1 MEELEKIDILALTKE
16 ELTAEITAMGEKAFR
31 AKQIYEWLHV
41 KKVTDFS
48 QMTNISAQF
57 RDALA
62 RKFCLK
68 HLIIK
73 KRLVSQL
80 DNTVKYLYGL
90 PDGEAVETVLMEY
103 KHGNSLCIS
112 TQVGCRMGCRFC
124 ASTIAGFV
132 RHLLPSEMLLQVYET
147 ERDSGRHVDS
157 IVLMGI
163 GEPLDNYDN
172 VLKFLTLMNS
182 EGDGMSLRHI
192 SLSTCGVVPRI
203 YDLAELKT
211 GLTLSISLHAA
222 TDERRSEIMPINRK
236 YHLDELMK
244 ACRYYFEKTG
254 RRISFEY
261 SLIEGVNDTEQSAQE
276 LIDLLGG
283 FMCHVNLIPINEIRE
298 RDFRK
303 SRSVEKFQKRLCAA
317 GINATVRRTLGADIS
332 AACGQLRRDG
342 GMNDAGENSAE
353 KTTGGEL

>member
-1 MEELEKIDILALTKE
+1 
-16 ELTAEITAMGEKAFR
+16 
-31 AKQIYEWLHV
+31 
-41 KKVTDFS
+41 
-48 QMTNISAQF
+48 
-57 RDALA
+57 
-62 RKFCLK
+62 
-68 HLIIK
+68 
-73 KRLVSQL
+73 
-80 DNTVKYLYGL
+80 
-90 PDGEAVETVLMEY
+90 
-103 KHGNSLCIS
+103 
-112 TQVGCRMGCRFC
+112 MGCRFC

-182 EGDGMSLRHI
+182 GGDGMSLRHI

-244 ACRYYFEKTG
+244 ACRYYFDKTG

-276 LIDLLGG
+276 LINLLGG
-283 FMCHVNLIPINEIRE
+283 MLCHVNLIPINEIRE

-303 SRSVEKFQKRLCAA
+303 SRSVERFQKRLCDA
-317 GINATVRRTLGADIS
+317 GINATVRRTLGADIN
-332 AACGQLRRDG
+332 AACGQLRRDD
-342 GMNDAGENSAE
+342 GMNEQGGASDN
-353 KTTGGEL
+353 TTGGEL

>member
-1 MEELEKIDILALTKE
+1 MELNEKIDILSLTKD
-16 ELTAEITAMGEKAFR
+16 ELTEILTGLGEKAFR
-31 AKQIYEWLHV
+31 AKQIYDWLHV
-41 KKVTDFS
+41 KRVTDFS
-48 QMTNISAQF
+48 QMSNISAQL
-57 RDALA
+57 RDTLE

-68 HLIIK
+68 SLIIK
-73 KRLVSQL
+73 KKLVSGI

-90 PDGEAVETVLMEY
+90 PDGESVETVLMEY

-132 RHLLPSEMLLQVYET
+132 RHLLPSEMLLQIYET

-163 GEPLDNYDN
+163 GEPLDNFDN
-172 VLKFLTLMNS
+172 VMKFLSVLNA

-192 SLSTCGVVPRI
+192 SLSTCGIVDKI
-203 YDLAELKT
+203 YELAELKT

-222 TDERRSEIMPINRK
+222 TDEKRSSIMPINKK
-236 YHLDELMK
+236 YNLEQLMT
-244 ACRYYFEKTG
+244 ACRDYFNKTG

-261 SLIEGVNDTEQSAQE
+261 SLIEGVNDTEQSADE
-276 LIDLLGG
+276 LIKLLRG
-283 FMCHVNLIPINEIRE
+283 MLCHVNLIPVNEIRE
-298 RDFRK
+298 RDYKK
-303 SRSVEKFQKRLCAA
+303 SRYVEKFQKRLTAA

-332 AACGQLRRDG
+332 AACGQLRRDDG
-342 GMNDAGENSAE
+342 NVHEAVKE
-353 KTTGGEL
+353 

>member
-1 MEELEKIDILALTKE
+1 MEQQKIDILSLSKD

-31 AKQIYEWLHV
+31 AKQIYDWLHV
-41 KKVTDFS
+41 KKVGDFS
-48 QMTNISAQF
+48 QMSNISAQ
-57 RDALA
+57 LKEQLE

-68 HLIIK
+68 SLIIK
-73 KRLVSQL
+73 KRLVSSI

-90 PDGEAVETVLMEY
+90 PDGESVETVLMEY

-132 RHLLPSEMLLQVYET
+132 RHLLPSEMLLQIYET

-163 GEPLDNYDN
+163 GEPLDNFDN
-172 VLKFLTLMNS
+172 VMKFLSLVNS

-192 SLSTCGVVPRI
+192 SLSTCGIVDRI
-203 YDLAELKT
+203 NELAEMKT

-222 TDERRSEIMPINRK
+222 TDEKRSSIMPINKK
-236 YHLDELMK
+236 YNLDRLMT
-244 ACRYYFEKTG
+244 ACRNYFKKTG

-261 SLIEGVNDTEQSAQE
+261 SLIEGVNDTEESAKE
-276 LIDLLGG
+276 LIKLLGG
-283 FMCHVNLIPINEIRE
+283 MLCHVNLIPINEIRE
-298 RDFRK
+298 RDYKK
-303 SRSVEKFQKRLCAA
+303 SRFVEKFRKRLTDA
-317 GINATVRRTLGADIS
+317 GINATVRRTLGADIN
-332 AACGQLRRDG
+332 AACGQLRRDDG
-342 GMNDAGENSAE
+342 NSHEAVIE
-353 KTTGGEL
+353 

>member
-1 MEELEKIDILALTKE
+1 MDQLEKTDILSLTRD
-16 ELTAEITAMGEKAFR
+16 ELTAEITALGEKAFR
-31 AKQIYEWLHV
+31 AKQIYDWLHV

-48 QMTNISAQF
+48 QMSNISAQL
-57 RDALA
+57 RDMLEK
-62 RKFCLK
+62 KFCLK
-68 HLIIK
+68 SLIIK
-73 KRLVSQL
+73 KKLVSAI
-80 DNTVKYLYGL
+80 DNTVKYLYGM
-90 PDGEAVETVLMEY
+90 PDGESVETVLMEY

-132 RHLLPSEMLLQVYET
+132 RHLLPSEMLLQIYET

-163 GEPLDNYDN
+163 GEPLDNFDN
-172 VLKFLTLMNS
+172 VMKFLTLLNN

-192 SLSTCGVVPRI
+192 SLSTCGIVDRI

-222 TDERRSEIMPINRK
+222 TDEKRSSIMPINKK
-236 YHLDELMK
+236 YNLQQLMK
-244 ACRYYFEKTG
+244 ACRDYFKKTG

-261 SLIEGVNDTEQSAQE
+261 SLIEGVNDTEQSADE
-276 LIDLLGG
+276 LIKLLGG
-283 FMCHVNLIPINEIRE
+283 MLCHVNLIPINEIRE
-298 RDFRK
+298 RDFKK
-303 SRSVEKFQKRLCAA
+303 SRYVERFRKRLTDA

-332 AACGQLRRDG
+332 AACGQLRRDDG
-342 GMNDAGENSAE
+342 
-353 KTTGGEL
+353 TGHEAVKE

>member
-1 MEELEKIDILALTKE
+1 MDQRIDILSLTRE
-16 ELTAEITAMGEKAFR
+16 ELAAELTALGEKAFR

-41 KKVTDFS
+41 KRVTDFS
-48 QMTNISAQF
+48 QMSNISAQL
-57 RDALA
+57 RDTLEK
-62 RKFCLK
+62 KFCIK
-68 HLIIK
+68 SLIIK
-73 KRLVSQL
+73 KRLVSSI

-90 PDGEAVETVLMEY
+90 PDGESVETVLMEY

-132 RHLLPSEMLLQVYET
+132 RHLLPSEMLLQIYET

-163 GEPLDNYDN
+163 GEPLDNFDN
-172 VLKFLTLMNS
+172 VMRFLSVLNS
-182 EGDGMSLRHI
+182 DGEGMSLRHI
-192 SLSTCGVVPRI
+192 SLSTCGIVDKI
-203 YDLAELKT
+203 YELAELKT

-222 TDERRSEIMPINRK
+222 TDEKRSSIMPINKK
-236 YHLDELMK
+236 YNLQQLMT
-244 ACRYYFEKTG
+244 ACRDYFKKTG

-261 SLIEGVNDTEQSAQE
+261 SLIEGVNDTEESARE
-276 LIDLLGG
+276 LIKLLDG
-283 FMCHVNLIPINEIRE
+283 MLCHVNLIPINEIRE

-303 SRSVEKFQKRLCAA
+303 SRYVERFQKRLTDA

-332 AACGQLRRDG
+332 AACGQLRRDDG
-342 GMNDAGENSAE
+342 NSHKAVTE
-353 KTTGGEL
+353 